1 MGAFTAEQLCKKQ
14 SKPSNSDHTILF
26 FEQKQRFLYFGWSVC
41 SESLLVRQGGQKD
54 ICQKNTFCVVS
65 GSLLGSF
72 SFTVSKEGA
81 SYHRVKK

>member
-65 GSLLGSF
+65 GSLLGSKF
-72 SFTVSKEGA
+72 LFHSEQGRGFVPQG
-81 SYHRVKK
+81 